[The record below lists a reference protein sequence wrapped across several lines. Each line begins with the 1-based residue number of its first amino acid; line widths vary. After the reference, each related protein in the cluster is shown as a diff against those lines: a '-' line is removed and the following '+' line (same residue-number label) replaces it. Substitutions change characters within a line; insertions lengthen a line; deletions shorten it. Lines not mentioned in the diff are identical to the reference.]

1 VTRYEFGNERSG
13 VELFGGDLRMKRWGL
28 WEEVL
33 LVLVLERSDP
43 AALVGISL

>member
-1 VTRYEFGNERSG
+1 MG
-13 VELFGGDLRMKRWGL
+13 LFGADLRMKRWAL

-43 AALVGISL
+43 AALIGVSLGEMEKG